1 VSPAASVRLVTGVL
15 ALGLALAAPALARV
29 PAPQEAKE
37 AKEAREAKEDEV
49 VLKDK
54 STEKGKVIAE
64 NYDVLELEV
73 KKGVKKKHEWGRID
87 KVVYGSTPPEYAEAM
102 SDRASDPEGALEKLK
117 ELSAT
122 EGLSD
127 VIRQQVLFD
136 IANLQQQLGAL
147 DEAVAAW
154 NALIAAFPEGRY
166 LGSAARGLV
175 DCSLA
180 KSDAEGAGKAL
191 DALKAGPAVG
201 KFEALGVEVKALGGR
216 ILMAQGKFADARAA
230 FEAAEKD
237 PKATPNVAAFSRLGA
252 AECLKAEGKADDAEK
267 RFKAIVEGE
276 GPSFLL
282 AGAWNGLGDLLSEKG
297 KTARNADLITE
308 ALFAYLRGVVQYV
321 PAPGEPQDEFER
333 ALGGSAKCFKL
344 LSQLETN
351 KDRKSYYD
359 GQANATAERLRKL
372 APNSEYLKQL

>member
-1 VSPAASVRLVTGVL
+1 MSPAASVRLVTGVL

-117 ELSAT
+117 ELSAK

-308 ALFAYLRGVVQYV
+308 ALFAYLRGVVLYV
-321 PAPGEPQDEFER
+321 PGRGQATDEHER
-333 ALGGSAKCFKL
+333 ALAGASRAFRAISELEADAARKKL
-344 LSQLETN
+344 FMDRAQQRRAQL
-351 KDRKSYYD
+351 
-359 GQANATAERLRKL
+359 AAEFPSSRFLEGL
-372 APNSEYLKQL
+372 